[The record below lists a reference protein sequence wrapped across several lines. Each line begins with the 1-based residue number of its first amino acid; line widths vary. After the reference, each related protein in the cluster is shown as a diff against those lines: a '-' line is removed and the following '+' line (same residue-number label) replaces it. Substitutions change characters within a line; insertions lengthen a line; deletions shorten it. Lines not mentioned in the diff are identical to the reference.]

1 MNSNLFTLINK
12 FSLKFWK
19 FLERIILS
27 ALISLIYFTVITPIS
42 IFIRL
47 IGKDLLRTKFTKNN
61 SYWIKKKKDIGPM
74 RKQF

>member
-1 MNSNLFTLINK
+1 MSSNLFTFINK
-12 FSLKFWK
+12 FSLKFRK
-19 FLERIILS
+19 FLERIILL

-47 IGKDLLRTKFTKNN
+47 IGKDLLKTKFTKNN
-61 SYWIKKKKDIGPM
+61 SYWIRKKKNIGSM